1 LRRRRRERP
10 GPGPGARS
18 GANRAGRG
26 GLLGRND
33 LYVLIALVWVVHS
46 SVADLGVLAL
56 PQRVEAVLQTIPG
69 VPGGERRL
77 AAAV

>member
-1 LRRRRRERP
+1 
-10 GPGPGARS
+10 
-18 GANRAGRG
+18 
-26 GLLGRND
+26 LGRND
-33 LYVLIALVWVVHS
+33 LYVLIALVAVVHS

-56 PQRVEAVLQTIPG
+56 PQQVEAVLQTIPG